1 MPVVIN
7 EFIPNGLKGLLIAGL
22 IAAAMST
29 FDSLVNSGAAYWVKD
44 IYQNIINP
52 KATEKQLVF
61 QSRMSSVIMV
71 LIGLFFTLGISSIN
85 EIWGWLTMGIG
96 AGLIAP
102 LFIRWYWW
110 RINGFRF
117 SFGIVF
123 GMISAIFMKFYA
135 PYSEEYINFLVV
147 FLSSIFATFI
157 FSYLTKPTEN
167 ELLLSFFK
175 ITRPFDF
182 WNKIRNQ
189 IDKNEVIGIKKEKR
203 LDIISVILAVP
214 WQLSLFLVGMAFMIK
229 RWDYFSILILVLAL
243 LTTGLYFTWFRRLSK
258 EDKSAG

>member
-1 MPVVIN
+1 M
-7 EFIPNGLKGLLIAGL
+7 IAGL

-61 QSRMSSVIMV
+61 QSRISSVIMV
-71 LIGLFFTLGISSIN
+71 LIGLLFTLGISSIN

-96 AGLIAP
+96 AGLTAP

-135 PYSEEYINFLVV
+135 PYSL
-147 FLSSIFATFI
+147 IFI
-157 FSYLTKPTEN
+157 
-167 ELLLSFFK
+167 
-175 ITRPFDF
+175 
-182 WNKIRNQ
+182 
-189 IDKNEVIGIKKEKR
+189 V
-203 LDIISVILAVP
+203 
-214 WQLSLFLVGMAFMIK
+214 
-229 RWDYFSILILVLAL
+229 
-243 LTTGLYFTWFRRLSK
+243 
-258 EDKSAG
+258 